1 MRNLFN
7 VLPIIYFVALFI
19 NLTHFE
25 NHEKNQHF
33 SILAKKSK
41 FSYQKSSKI
50 AIFHF
55 LFLFI
60 FVSKNDDILSKNI
73 FFLIFFEKIMNNLFQ
88 VLQII
93 YFGALF
99 INLKHLENHEKIKIF
114 NFS

>member
-41 FSYQKSSKI
+41 FSYKKSSKI

-60 FVSKNDDILSKNI
+60 SVSKNDDILSKNI
-73 FFLIFFEKIMNNLFQ
+73 FFKFS
-88 VLQII
+88 
-93 YFGALF
+93 
-99 INLKHLENHEKIKIF
+99 LKKL
-114 NFS
+114 